1 MSKFI
6 NPFKDK
12 QEIFSRLERVA
23 SQANLSEEER
33 ARYEEE
39 WKIYNDY
46 FNTIES
52 AKKQGLEEGMEKG
65 MEKGRAEGIAEG
77 EAKGRAEGEHKANIE
92 NAKKM
97 KAMEFPIETIT
108 EITGLSP
115 EEIEAL

>member
-6 NPFKDK
+6 NPFTDK

-65 MEKGRAEGIAEG
+65 MEKGRAEG
-77 EAKGRAEGEHKANIE
+77 EHKANIE

-97 KAMEFPIETIT
+97 KAMEFPIETDRK
-108 EITGLSP
+108 SVV
-115 EEIEAL
+115 

>member
-1 MSKFI
+1 MNEIS
-6 NPFKDK
+6 FKDK

-23 SQANLSEEER
+23 SQANLSDEER

-52 AKKQGLEEGMEKG
+52 AKKQAAEEAMEKGMEKGLEKGMKKG
-65 MEKGRAEGIAEG
+65 MEKGRAEEQRKLAKGFKEAGIAVSII
-77 EAKGRAEGEHKANIE
+77 AEV
-92 NAKKM
+92 
-97 KAMEFPIETIT
+97 
-108 EITGLSP
+108 TGLSI

>member
-1 MSKFI
+1 MNMFI
-6 NPFKDK
+6 DALKDK

-52 AKKQGLEEGMEKG
+52 AKKQGLDEGL
-65 MEKGRAEGIAEG
+65 AEGIE
-77 EAKGRAEGEHKANIE
+77 KGEHKANIE

-97 KAMEFPIETIT
+97 KTMEFPIETISQ
-108 EITGLSP
+108 ITGLSP
-115 EEIEAL
+115 EEIEKL

>member
-1 MSKFI
+1 MQLNMNMFI
-6 NPFKDK
+6 DALKNK

-52 AKKQGLEEGMEKG
+52 AKKQGTEEG
-65 MEKGRAEGIAEG
+65 MEKGRAEG
-77 EAKGRAEGEHKANIE
+77 KHKANIE

-97 KAMEFPIETIT
+97 KAMEFPIETISQ
-108 EITGLSP
+108 ITGLSP
-115 EEIEAL
+115 EEIEKL